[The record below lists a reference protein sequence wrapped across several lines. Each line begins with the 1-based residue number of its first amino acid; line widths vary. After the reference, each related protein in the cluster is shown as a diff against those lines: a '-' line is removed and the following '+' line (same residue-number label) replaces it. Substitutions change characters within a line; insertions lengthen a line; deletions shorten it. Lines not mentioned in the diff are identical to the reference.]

1 VRRDP
6 ERAESVPVPT
16 FPASRATRRILVP
29 ALALAGVLTVA
40 PIAGAATRTQ
50 TPIPPTTAPAP
61 TATTAPAPAAA
72 PTPPPTP
79 GGSVSW
85 RPEGRTAAGRPLVY
99 RGNANGVELA
109 WIDPQLTR
117 LVFAPGT
124 RDPGGPWSW
133 GGQIPGA
140 VRPLLVAAFN
150 GGFQMQDIPGGF
162 YHEGRTVKSLVPGQG
177 SLVIYNDGRATVGEW
192 GRDVSL
198 TPDVVSVRQNLGL
211 LVDNGAP
218 VPSAANP
225 GAWGLSVAGI
235 ATARSAIGVDA
246 NGGIIVGMARV
257 VPQGLAQ
264 AMIAAGAVRAMQ
276 MDINPDWVT
285 FGFFGT
291 NPDGSVTGGRVMG
304 TGGPSNLYLTPY
316 TRDFFAVLLE
326 PHVVAGGSRVL
337 GTPPV
342 GAAAK
347 VKVRK

>member
-1 VRRDP
+1 LGL
-6 ERAESVPVPT
+6 VPT
-16 FPASRATRRILVP
+16 RAPALRTPHRVVVP
-29 ALALAGVLTVA
+29 ALVAAAVLLVT
-40 PIAGAATRTQ
+40 PFAGATARTQ
-50 TPIPPTTAPAP
+50 TPGPTPAAPATSPTTAPP
-61 TATTAPAPAAA
+61 TTATTAPARPA
-72 PTPPPTP
+72 P
-79 GGSVSW
+79 GGSVAW
-85 RPEGRTAAGRPLVY
+85 RPEGRTAAGRPLVH

-133 GGQIPGA
+133 GGQIPDA
-140 VRPLLVAAFN
+140 VRPLLVAGFN

-218 VPSAANP
+218 VASAGNP
-225 GAWGLSVAGI
+225 GAWGTSVAGT

-291 NPDGSVTGGRVMG
+291 NPDGSVSGARVMG
-304 TGGPSNLYLTPY
+304 TGGPSNLFLTPH
-316 TRDFFAVLLE
+316 TRDFFAVVLE
-326 PHVVAGGSRVL
+326 PHVVPGGSKVV
-337 GTPPV
+337 GAPPV
-342 GAAAK
+342 GAPAK